1 MKKKKMDRR
10 VKGAGPVP
18 RKSVSSRPI
27 LLKVVNND
35 WVIHKYI

>member
-10 VKGAGPVP
+10 TKGAGPVP
-18 RKSVSSRPI
+18 RKSVLSLLI

-35 WVIHKYI
+35 WVIPKYI